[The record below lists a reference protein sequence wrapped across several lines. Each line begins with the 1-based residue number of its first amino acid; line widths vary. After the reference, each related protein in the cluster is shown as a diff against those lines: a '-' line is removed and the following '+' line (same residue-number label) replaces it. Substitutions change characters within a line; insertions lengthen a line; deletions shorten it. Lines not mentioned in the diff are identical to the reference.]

1 MAMKDSRP
9 IIHALGLFLKL
20 RTTWID
26 LAALQGAFS
35 KVINKK
41 QGQRKLKVEP
51 LLYIEFVVTVVVG
64 LSKRESYGG
73 LPANQEPF
81 SS

>member
-1 MAMKDSRP
+1 MKDSRP